1 NQKLLKG
8 AVIIMAVDLKVKKI
22 ILTIG
27 REFGSGGRK
36 IGSLISAKLG
46 IPFYDKDLLNR
57 AAEDSGIDAETF
69 DKMDEKRCTSLLFS
83 FVRRLE
89 KSGSRPEHDDTGILS
104 MNERLYLIQK
114 QIIKNIAKEGSC
126 IIMGRCSNITL
137 KKDPDAVHI
146 FIKANHDFKV
156 KNINELKKLEKNA
169 AEKLI
174 KETDK
179 ERAAYFKYYTGGLKW
194 GQSENYN
201 YIIDS
206 SVLGLEGTA
215 DLICDL
221 ALRKLNI
228 HN

>member
-1 NQKLLKG
+1 MTLR
-8 AVIIMAVDLKVKKI
+8 IKKI

-57 AAEDSGIDAETF
+57 AAADSGIDAETF

-104 MNERLYLIQK
+104 MNERLYFIQK

-137 KKDPDAVHI
+137 KK
-146 FIKANHDFKV
+146 
-156 KNINELKKLEKNA
+156 
-169 AEKLI
+169 
-174 KETDK
+174 
-179 ERAAYFKYYTGGLKW
+179 RSRCSSYFYKG
-194 GQSENYN
+194 
-201 YIIDS
+201 
-206 SVLGLEGTA
+206 
-215 DLICDL
+215 
-221 ALRKLNI
+221 
-228 HN
+228 

>member
-1 NQKLLKG
+1 
-8 AVIIMAVDLKVKKI
+8 MAVDLKGKKI
-22 ILTIG
+22 VLTMG

-36 IGSLISAKLG
+36 IGTIVSAKLG

-57 AAEDSGIDAETF
+57 AAAESGIDPEVF

-83 FVRRLE
+83 IVRKLE
-89 KSGSRPEHDDTGILS
+89 KSGSKPDHDDSGILS

-114 QIIKNIAKEGSC
+114 QVIKNIVKEGSC

-146 FIKANHDFKV
+146 FIKAPNDFKV
-156 KNINELKKLEKNA
+156 KTLKELRNLEPLA

-179 ERAAYFKYYTGGLKW
+179 ERASYFKYYTGGLKW

-206 SVLGLEGTA
+206 SVLGIEGTA
-215 DLICDL
+215 ELICDMVVK
-221 ALRKLNI
+221 KLGL
-228 HN
+228 